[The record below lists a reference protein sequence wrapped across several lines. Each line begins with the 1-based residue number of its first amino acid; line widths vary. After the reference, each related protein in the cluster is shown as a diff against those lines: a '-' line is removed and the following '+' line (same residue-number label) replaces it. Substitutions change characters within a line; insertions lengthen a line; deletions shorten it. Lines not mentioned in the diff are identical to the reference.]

1 MIFYHCFFRQKQSD
15 LSEKIA
21 KIQNPQFRNRF
32 VVFGEEEIF
41 YLINFY
47 MLISDQFCNFEVG
60 SPNMSWVSV
69 LHVLG

>member
-32 VVFGEEEIF
+32 VVFGEEDIF
-41 YLINFY
+41 YFINFY
-47 MLISDQFCNFEVG
+47 MLVINSAI
-60 SPNMSWVSV
+60 
-69 LHVLG
+69 LK